1 VLTDVE
7 GRIDFDD
14 VWFSYGEGDAE
25 GLESVRRYKWSGL
38 TREDQEVARVA
49 ADGYTLSEV
58 TFEIAPGDTVALAGP
73 SGAGKT
79 TLTNLVPRLYDVS
92 RGSVRIDGRD
102 VRELSLD
109 SIARAVGVV
118 TQDPYLFH
126 DSILANI
133 RYSRPDASLEE
144 VRAAAAVANIDDFI
158 ASLPSGYDTI
168 VGERGYRL
176 SVILKDP
183 AILILDEATS
193 HLDARSE
200 ALIQDALDHIME
212 DRTSLVIAHRL
223 STILKADRILV
234 LDQGELVESGSHPEL
249 LERGGLYAHLFQ
261 TQFRHADEPTQA
273 SAILGDGHA
282 PQHERG

>member
-1 VLTDVE
+1 MARGTPKASSPFGATS
-7 GRIDFDD
+7 GR
-14 VWFSYGEGDAE
+14 AE
-25 GLESVRRYKWSGL
+25 E
-38 TREDQEVARVA
+38 
-49 ADGYTLSEV
+49 GYTLSAV
-58 TFEIAPGDTVALAGP
+58 TFQIAPGDTVALVGP

-102 VRELSLD
+102 VRKLSLD

-158 ASLPSGYDTI
+158 VGLPNGYDTI

-176 SVILKDP
+176 SGGEKQRVAIARVILKDP

-249 LERGGLYAHLFQ
+249 LERGGLYGPGRAGRVRLAPRAARTGRPLRPPLPNPVPPRGRTHPG
-261 TQFRHADEPTQA
+261 RHSLVEP
-273 SAILGDGHA
+273 GW
-282 PQHERG
+282 P